1 MLKNVQQK
9 TNTWNQI
16 QPQPKLAIAPAQQQ
30 NQPKSGQLSGKYYR
44 TRSLSQNLQQIFHP
58 HRQSHSRSI
67 NNLSNVGAVGAV
79 GAGKSSSKIVLKV
92 PQSLPQSP
100 RILVDSST
108 SPFFP
113 ILQIPSL
120 NFLPPTQ
127 ATNTIYPM
135 FNFTQPTTVLRISE
149 PTTSKLKGFKLGEF
163 RKNQYTRTLSNE
175 EPMPP
180 KLLEKRFSWEEG
192 RKLPIDRYQIN
203 DVVRENTELLR
214 KYSDPK
220 VQPISYPESGAS
232 SLTLLQTK
240 FKTKLASLFK
250 NKKKYTIAEP
260 PSNQKEN
267 FEAYDIH
274 RCESCHSLP
283 TLSENR
289 KNVKQKNDKKERKSL
304 RQMKKSSL
312 GRCQAEGKLKSLNLN
327 PPQMFGG
334 SFDNLLLLHRM
345 NQKRRMMGTYDTY
358 HGRPLISQSARL
370 KSLMKYR
377 KPSESDDATTLSYD
391 YDSGDM
397 SDNSSIE
404 RSSSGVDEDSSSFSD
419 LTTKSSSYGYKIRS
433 SASIHSMPQMK
444 QSRNKLK
451 KSPTLTMHSPNRS
464 LESQFTSLGNR
475 VAQHSNSPVNPKSI
489 PYHLTHQMSAPALNS
504 RSDSFTMPM
513 MQQQPS
519 FGQFTKPN
527 YYSSLSMPS
536 TGVHVNQNPNQ
547 MIKAFFTSG
556 PASSNEFPL
565 VSLLSLTQKNKRIG

>member
-1 MLKNVQQK
+1 M
-9 TNTWNQI
+9 
-16 QPQPKLAIAPAQQQ
+16 IAPAQQQ
-30 NQPKSGQLSGKYYR
+30 SQPKGGQLSGKYYR

-67 NNLSNVGAVGAV
+67 NNLSNVGATGP
-79 GAGKSSSKIVLKV
+79 GKSASKNVLKV

-113 ILQIPSL
+113 SLQIPSL
-120 NFLPPTQ
+120 NFLPPSQ
-127 ATNTIYPM
+127 ASNTVYPM
-135 FNFTQPTTVLRISE
+135 FNFTQPTVLRISE
-149 PTTSKLKGFKLGEF
+149 PSTTKLKGFKLGEF
-163 RKNQYTRTLSNE
+163 RKNQYTRTLSTE
-175 EPMPP
+175 APTPP
-180 KLLEKRFSWEEG
+180 KPLEKRLSFEE
-192 RKLPIDRYQIN
+192 RRNPQDRYQIN
-203 DVVRENTELLR
+203 DVVKENVELLR

-220 VQPISYPESGAS
+220 VQSISYPESGAS
-232 SLTLLQTK
+232 SLMLLQSK

-260 PSNQKEN
+260 PTSQKEN
-267 FEAYDIH
+267 FEGYAIH

-283 TLSENR
+283 TLTTLTAGNR
-289 KNVKQKNDKKERKSL
+289 KNVKHKNDKKERKSL
-304 RQMKKSSL
+304 RQMKKSSVD
-312 GRCQAEGKLKSLNLN
+312 RCRADGKLKSLNLN
-327 PPQMFGG
+327 PPQMIGG

-358 HGRPLISQSARL
+358 HGRPLISQSSRI

-404 RSSSGVDEDSSSFSD
+404 RSSSEVGEDSSSYSD

-444 QSRNKLK
+444 QSRKLK
-451 KSPTLTMHSPNRS
+451 QSPTPNRS
-464 LESQFTSLGNR
+464 LETQFSPFGNR
-475 VAQHSNSPVNPKSI
+475 VPHQPNAPVNPKSI
-489 PYHLTHQMSAPALNS
+489 PYHLTHQMSAPVLNN

-513 MQQQPS
+513 MMQQPS

-527 YYSSLSMPS
+527 YYASLSMPS
-536 TGVHVNQNPNQ
+536 AGVHVNQNPNQ

-565 VSLLSLTQKNKRIG
+565 VSLLSLTQKKTNRFD